1 MITVQNDD
9 KKKVTENLQKE
20 QRSGNYDFVSGPGP
34 VVEIMWTIID
44 NIKEITRKRTTTLLF
59 ESIIYLRVNERIW
72 DLYIA
77 CEVVIITRNARI
89 DQRLNRYAKK

>member
-1 MITVQNDD
+1 
-9 KKKVTENLQKE
+9 
-20 QRSGNYDFVSGPGP
+20 
-34 VVEIMWTIID
+34 MWTIID